1 MRIALLAYG
10 SRGDVQPF
18 VALGVGLRA
27 VGHRVLLAAPAR
39 FAGLAQA
46 HGLDFTALPGDPDQ
60 LSRALVD
67 QAGSSSLQQMRVI
80 FAHGLAIAL
89 EVVRLLRAAVQDADM
104 IIHSFLTTSIGHQLA
119 DELGVPDL
127 AVQLFPF
134 FVPYE
139 SFPNVTIAASGRGP
153 GFNRRSHQLSTKIFW
168 LSNRLSYAW
177 LRRRYPALG
186 PARPRWPAPGL
197 RTPLLFAYSP
207 LLVGPTP
214 AAAPLARTTGF
225 WTLDP
230 GPYTPSAALAAF
242 LAEGP
247 PPVFV
252 GFGSMVT
259 RDAARLTAT
268 VLEALRRTGQRG
280 LLQRGWAGLGA
291 DELPAWALAI
301 DEAPHEWLFPQMAAV
316 IHHGGAG
323 TTAVALRAGVPALAI
338 PFTADQPFWGWRA
351 HQLGVGPPP
360 LAAAALSVESLMS
373 ALAVLAAAA
382 TQRRAAV
389 VGAALRAED
398 GVGAALRAIEL
409 VRVGGGWVSSA
420 TGRARCRRRS

>member
-1 MRIALLAYG
+1 MRIVLLAYG

-18 VALGVGLRA
+18 VALGVGLRGA
-27 VGHRVLLAAPAR
+27 GHSVLLAAPAR
-39 FAGLAQA
+39 FGGLVQA

-60 LSRALVD
+60 LSRALVE
-67 QAGSSSLQQMRVI
+67 QAGVNSFQQMRLI

-89 EVVRLLRAAVQDADM
+89 EVVRLLRVAVQGADM

-119 DELGVPDL
+119 SELGVPDL

-139 SFPNVTIAASGRGP
+139 SFPNVTIVAHGHGA
-153 GFNRRSHQLSTKIFW
+153 GFNRRSHQLSTRIFW

-186 PARPRWPAPGL
+186 SARPRWPAPGL
-197 RTPLLFAYSP
+197 RTPLLLAYSP

-225 WTLDP
+225 LTLEP
-230 GPYTPSAALAAF
+230 GPYRPPPALAAF
-242 LAEGP
+242 LADGP
-247 PPVFV
+247 APVFV

-268 VLEALRRTGQRG
+268 LLEALRRTGQRG
-280 LLQRGWAGLGA
+280 LFQRGWAGLGTG
-291 DELPAWALAI
+291 ELPSWALAI
-301 DEAPHEWLFPQMAAV
+301 DDVPHEWLFPQMAAV

-323 TTAVALRAGVPALAI
+323 TTAVALRAGVPTLTI

-360 LAAAALSVESLMS
+360 LAAAMLSVEALVS
-373 ALAVLAAAA
+373 ALTALAAAA
-382 TQRRAAV
+382 TRQRAAI
-389 VGAALRAED
+389 VGAALRAEN
-398 GVGAALRAIEL
+398 GLGAALRAVEL
-409 VRVGGGWVSSA
+409 VGAGSF
-420 TGRARCRRRS
+420 